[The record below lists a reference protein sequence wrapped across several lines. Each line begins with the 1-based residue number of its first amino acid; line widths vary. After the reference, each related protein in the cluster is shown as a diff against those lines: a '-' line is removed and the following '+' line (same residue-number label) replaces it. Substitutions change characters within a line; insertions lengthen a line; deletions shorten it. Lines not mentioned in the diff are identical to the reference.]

1 MTIGARPRTAL
12 VFASATHVWSDLLF
26 ALLVPLLVLM
36 KEDPDLALSF
46 SEVGLLRAA
55 HAGASAVLQVP
66 FGFMAERVGEFWL
79 LIGGNIWVCVGFLAM
94 AAASGFPLLFTAA
107 LVGGLG
113 GGTQHPLASS
123 LVSRL
128 YDTGGRSTAVGT
140 VNFAGDL
147 GKMAAAALSLLLA
160 IPFGWRPTLRG
171 VAVAGIALMALSTV
185 VRRGVSS
192 GKRIGLESVAAS
204 NSRVKPRVGAFLNLS
219 VVGVLD
225 DAVRASAL
233 TFVPF
238 LMRDKGMSIEQV
250 FGMLFLLLAGG
261 AIGKFACGWLDDRY
275 GSVRLIWGTKG
286 LTAALLLASIAAPPV
301 AMAPLVVVLGIGL
314 NGTSSVLYG
323 TVAKFVPPPLRPRY
337 YGYFYTAIQ
346 AGSTFAPLLYG
357 ILADLR
363 GIRATIAVIAF
374 AAGLIL
380 PVSLSLRRHLVEDAV
395 LPAPSPR

>member
-1 MTIGARPRTAL
+1 M
-12 VFASATHVWSDLLF
+12 
-26 ALLVPLLVLM
+26 ALL
-36 KEDPDLALSF
+36 
-46 SEVGLLRAA
+46 
-55 HAGASAVLQVP
+55 
-66 FGFMAERVGEFWL
+66 
-79 LIGGNIWVCVGFLAM
+79 
-94 AAASGFPLLFTAA
+94 
-107 LVGGLG
+107 
-113 GGTQHPLASS
+113 
-123 LVSRL
+123 
-128 YDTGGRSTAVGT
+128 
-140 VNFAGDL
+140 
-147 GKMAAAALSLLLA
+147 
-160 IPFGWRPTLRG
+160 
-171 VAVAGIALMALSTV
+171 TV

-192 GKRIGLESVAAS
+192 GKHIGLESVAAS
-204 NSRVKPRVGAFLNLS
+204 NSGVKPRVGAFVNLS

-261 AIGKFACGWLDDRY
+261 AIGKLVCGWLDDRY

-286 LTAALLLASIAAPPV
+286 LTAALLLAAIAAPPV
-301 AMAPLVVVLGIGL
+301 AMAPLVVLLGIGL

-323 TVAKFVPPPLRPRY
+323 TVARFVPPHLRPRY

-357 ILADLR
+357 ILADLLNI
-363 GIRATIAVIAF
+363 GATIATIAF

-380 PVSLSLRRHLVEDAV
+380 PVSLLLRRHLVEDAA